1 MTRTKIMFHS
11 VEEIE
16 EFVNHANAV
25 TIDMDL
31 CSGSRMVDAKSI
43 LGVLAMGI
51 GKHLELNFHGEMP
64 NDFRKILTCMNVV
77 VAA

>member
-1 MTRTKIMFHS
+1 MTNTKIMFHS

-16 EFVNHANAV
+16 EFVNHANTVAND
-25 TIDMDL
+25 IDL
-31 CSGSRMVDAKSI
+31 CSGSRMVDAKSM

-51 GKHLELNFHGEMP
+51 DKCLEMHFHGEMP

-77 VAA
+77 AC